1 LPHRNGVL
9 FRVPP
14 SAVVILARTDGGL
27 RRPPESRLC
36 RDLAAGREFGSHS
49 ASQPPLAGFVANQEP
64 PQGSVGDR
72 TLQLNLG
79 IWGLVGVLP
88 LVKCFA

>member
-1 LPHRNGVL
+1 VPKRHGVL